1 MNSHIEIINS
11 KLHYIISVGGGGGG
25 GGGEAIIAVQSI
37 T

>member
-25 GGGEAIIAVQSI
+25 EAIIAVQSI